1 VERIPGFDTKRE
13 DHGQKGGDPSLKREE
28 KEDLV
33 ADMAGRLQRTQAAY
47 LVDYQGL
54 TVEIMSALRKELRK
68 NKAELQVVKNR
79 LLKLACKDTG
89 TAIMKEHFVGP
100 CALAISYD
108 DAVAPA
114 KVLVEHEKKYEHLK
128 LKAGQ
133 IGGKLL
139 GLEDIR
145 RVANLPGREVL
156 LAQALSAMQ
165 AVPGSLVR
173 VLHAVMADFLNV
185 LKAIES
191 KKSEA

>member
-1 VERIPGFDTKRE
+1 
-13 DHGQKGGDPSLKREE
+13 LKREE
-28 KEDLV
+28 KEALV
-33 ADMAGRLQRTQAAY
+33 ADMAGRLQRARAAY

-54 TVEIMSALRKELRK
+54 TVEIMNALRKDLRK
-68 NKAELQVVKNR
+68 NRAEFQVVKNR

-89 TAIMKEHFVGP
+89 TAIMKGHFVGT
-100 CALAISYD
+100 CALAITYED
-108 DAVAPA
+108 VVAPA

-139 GLEDIR
+139 GFEDIR
-145 RVANLPGREVL
+145 RVAGLPGREVL

-173 VLHAVMADFLNV
+173 VLHAVMANFLHA